1 MIRQPKNPDKMYS
14 VEAVNA
20 NGNPLCQDPCVYAQT
35 PMDAAVFALRKQG
48 FGISRAKLASIKNP
62 TVVNGIAVAK
72 VCLLAGTRESVSY
85 FEIDL
90 S

>member
-1 MIRQPKNPDKMYS
+1 MLRQPKKPDKMYS

-20 NGNPLCQDPCVYAQT
+20 NGNPLCQDPCIYAQT

-48 FGISRAKLASIKNP
+48 FGISRANVERINNTSTTSN
-62 TVVNGIAVAK
+62 TSMAK
-72 VCLLAGTRESVSY
+72 VCLLAGTKESITY
-85 FEIDL
+85 FAIDL

>member
-14 VEAVNA
+14 VEAVSP
-20 NGNPLCQDPCVYAQT
+20 NGDPLCQDPCVYAQT

-48 FGISRAKLASIKNP
+48 FGISRTKLASIKNP
-62 TVVNGIAVAK
+62 TVVNGEAVAK
-72 VCLLAGTRESVSY
+72 VCLLVGARESVSY

>member
-1 MIRQPKNPDKMYS
+1 MIRQPKKPDKMYS

-48 FGISRAKLASIKNP
+48 FGISRAKLESIKNP
-62 TVVNGIAVAK
+62 VVINNIAVAK
-72 VCLLAGTRESVSY
+72 VCLLAGARESVSY